1 MGQVTIYLESDVE
14 AKIRSAA
21 KAVNKS
27 LSKWVSDII
36 KEKTLES
43 WPQSVRDLAGAWSD
57 FPEPE
62 TLREKLG
69 QDTMRETL

>member
-1 MGQVTIYLESDVE
+1 MGQVTIYLESEVE

-27 LSKWVSDII
+27 LSKWVSDVI

-57 FPEPE
+57 FPELG

-69 QDTMRETL
+69 RDTMRESL